1 MLAKSLTRFGAL
13 YKKQMREMA
22 PEMVVIGGA
31 AVLVSLVLY
40 LKVGSIPMAVAIA
53 MFMVMGLAFFL
64 PIVSSFRLGQ
74 EWNNHTI
81 YLMMS
86 LPVGGSM
93 ILGSRLA
100 ALLTQYVFGTLIV
113 GICGLLLVIGLAP
126 EPIYND
132 LDLDLILPYLDIAV
146 LLYLVTI
153 AWMGYLIS
161 VSFFSQI
168 IGKLVSRFSGLVTIV
183 TFFATLW
190 LSGKVMGLMFG
201 HQHTAIP
208 APDLMAQLLWILLGV
223 IALVAAVIMALS
235 IWVYNRRVEL

>member
-1 MLAKSLTRFGAL
+1 MVAKSLARFGAL
-13 YKKQMREMA
+13 YYKQMREMA
-22 PEMVVIGGA
+22 PEMLIIGGA
-31 AVLVSLVLY
+31 SVLISLVVY
-40 LKVGSIPMAVAIA
+40 LKLGSVHMAVFMA
-53 MFMVMGLAFFL
+53 MMMVMGLACFL

-86 LPVGGSM
+86 LPVGGGM

-100 ALLTQYVFGTLIV
+100 ALLTQYVVGTLIV
-113 GICGLLLVIGLAP
+113 GICGVLLAVQLAP
-126 EPIYND
+126 ELYD
-132 LDLDLILPYLDIAV
+132 YLDLILPYLDIGV
-146 LLYLVTI
+146 LLYLCTV

-190 LSGKVMGLMFG
+190 LSMKMMGLMLG
-201 HQHTAIP
+201 ERAVE
-208 APDLMAQLLWILLGV
+208 APDITAQIFWILLGV
-223 IALVAAVIMALS
+223 ITLVAAIILGLS

>member
-1 MLAKSLTRFGAL
+1 VLAKSLSRFGAL

-22 PEMVVIGGA
+22 PEMIIIGGA

-40 LKVGSIPMAVAIA
+40 LKLGSVRIAVLMA
-53 MFMVMGLAFFL
+53 MMMVMGLACFL

-86 LPVGGSM
+86 LPVGGGM

-113 GICGLLLVIGLAP
+113 GICGLLLAGELAP
-126 EPIYND
+126 ELYDN
-132 LDLDLILPYLDIAV
+132 LDLILPYLDIVV
-146 LLYLVTI
+146 LFYLCTV
-153 AWMGYLIS
+153 AWIGYLIS

-190 LSGKVMGLMFG
+190 LSVKMMGLMLG
-201 HQHTAIP
+201 QRTIE
-208 APDLMAQLLWILLGV
+208 APDVTAQIFWLLLGV
-223 IALVAAVIMALS
+223 ITLVAAVIFALS
-235 IWVYNRRVEL
+235 TWVYNRRVEL

>member
-1 MLAKSLTRFGAL
+1 MLAKSLSRFGAL
-13 YKKQMREMA
+13 FKKQMREMA
-22 PEMVVIGGA
+22 PEMIIIGGA

-40 LKVGSIPMAVAIA
+40 LKLGSVRIAVLMA
-53 MFMVMGLAFFL
+53 MMMVMGLACFL

-86 LPVGGSM
+86 LPVGGGM

-113 GICGLLLVIGLAP
+113 GICGLLLAGELAP
-126 EPIYND
+126 ELYDN
-132 LDLDLILPYLDIAV
+132 LDLILPYLDIVV
-146 LLYLVTI
+146 LFYLCTV
-153 AWMGYLIS
+153 AWIGYLIS

-190 LSGKVMGLMFG
+190 LSVKMMGLMLG
-201 HQHTAIP
+201 QRTIE
-208 APDLMAQLLWILLGV
+208 APDVTAQIFWLLLGV
-223 IALVAAVIMALS
+223 ITLVAAVIFALS
-235 IWVYNRRVEL
+235 TWVYNRRVEL

>member
-1 MLAKSLTRFGAL
+1 
-13 YKKQMREMA
+13 MREMA
-22 PEMVVIGGA
+22 PEMIVIGGA
-31 AVLVSLVLY
+31 AVLVSLVSY
-40 LKVGSIPMAVAIA
+40 LRMGSIHTAVLIA
-53 MFMVMGLAFFL
+53 MLMVMGLACFL

-86 LPVGGSM
+86 LPVGGGM

-113 GICGLLLVIGLAP
+113 GFCGLLLVIGLAP
-126 EPIYND
+126 EPVYTY
-132 LDLDLILPYLDIAV
+132 LDLVRPYLDIAV

-153 AWMGYLIS
+153 VWMGYLIS

-168 IGKLVSRFSGLVTIV
+168 IGKLVSRFSGLVTII

-190 LSGKVMGLMFG
+190 LSGKVMGLMLG
-201 HQHTAIP
+201 QQTVIA
-208 APDLMAQLLWILLGV
+208 APDLTAQFLVMLLGV
-223 IALVAAVIMALS
+223 IALVAAVILALS

>member
-1 MLAKSLTRFGAL
+1 
-13 YKKQMREMA
+13 MA
-22 PEMVVIGGA
+22 PEMIIIGGA

-40 LKVGSIPMAVAIA
+40 LKLGSVRIAVLMA
-53 MFMVMGLAFFL
+53 MMMVMGLACL
-64 PIVSSFRLGQ
+64 SSFRLGQ

-86 LPVGGSM
+86 LPVGGGM

-113 GICGLLLVIGLAP
+113 GICGLLLAGELAP
-126 EPIYND
+126 ELYDN
-132 LDLDLILPYLDIAV
+132 LDLILPYLDIVV
-146 LLYLVTI
+146 LFYLCTV
-153 AWMGYLIS
+153 AWIGYLIS

-190 LSGKVMGLMFG
+190 LSVKMMGLMLG
-201 HQHTAIP
+201 QRTIE
-208 APDLMAQLLWILLGV
+208 APDVTAQIFWLLLGV
-223 IALVAAVIMALS
+223 ITLVAAVIFALS
-235 IWVYNRRVEL
+235 TWVYNRRVEL

>member
-1 MLAKSLTRFGAL
+1 MLAKSLSRFGAL

-22 PEMVVIGGA
+22 PEMIIIGGA

-40 LKVGSIPMAVAIA
+40 LKLGSVRIAVLMA
-53 MFMVMGLAFFL
+53 MMMVMGLACFL

-86 LPVGGSM
+86 LPVGGGM

-113 GICGLLLVIGLAP
+113 GICGLLLAGELAP
-126 EPIYND
+126 ELYDN
-132 LDLDLILPYLDIAV
+132 LDLILPYLDIVV
-146 LLYLVTI
+146 LFYLCTV
-153 AWMGYLIS
+153 AWIGYLIS

-190 LSGKVMGLMFG
+190 LSVKMMGLMLG
-201 HQHTAIP
+201 QRTIE
-208 APDLMAQLLWILLGV
+208 APDVTAQIFWLLLGV
-223 IALVAAVIMALS
+223 ITLVAAVIFALS
-235 IWVYNRRVEL
+235 TWVYNRRVEL

>member
-1 MLAKSLTRFGAL
+1 VLAKSFSRFGAL
-13 YKKQMREMA
+13 YNKQMREMA
-22 PEMVVIGGA
+22 PEMIIIGGA

-40 LKVGSIPMAVAIA
+40 LKIGSIDTAILIA
-53 MFMVMGLAFFL
+53 MMMVMGLAFFL

-113 GICGLLLVIGLAP
+113 SICGILLVIGLAP
-126 EPIYND
+126 EPFYTY
-132 LDLDLILPYLDIAV
+132 LDLVWPYLYTAV
-146 LLYLVTI
+146 LLYLITI
-153 AWMGYLIS
+153 AWIGYLIS

-168 IGKLVSRFSGLVTIV
+168 IGKLVNRFSGLVTFI

-190 LSGKVMGLMFG
+190 LSGKVMGLMLG
-201 HQHTAIP
+201 QQTAIA
-208 APDLMAQLLWILLGV
+208 APDLTVQLLGMLLGV
-223 IALVAAVIMALS
+223 ISLVAAVILTLC
-235 IWVYNRRVEL
+235 IWIYNRRVEL

>member
-1 MLAKSLTRFGAL
+1 MII
-13 YKKQMREMA
+13 
-22 PEMVVIGGA
+22 IGGA

-40 LKVGSIPMAVAIA
+40 LKLGSVRIAVLMA
-53 MFMVMGLAFFL
+53 MMMVMGLACFL

-86 LPVGGSM
+86 LPVGGGM

-113 GICGLLLVIGLAP
+113 GICGLLLAGELAP
-126 EPIYND
+126 ELYDN
-132 LDLDLILPYLDIAV
+132 LDLILPYLDIVV
-146 LLYLVTI
+146 LFYLCTV
-153 AWMGYLIS
+153 AWIGYLIS

-190 LSGKVMGLMFG
+190 LSVKMMGLMLG
-201 HQHTAIP
+201 QRTIE
-208 APDLMAQLLWILLGV
+208 APDVTAQIFWLLLGV
-223 IALVAAVIMALS
+223 ITLVAAVIFALS
-235 IWVYNRRVEL
+235 TWVYNRRVEL

>member
-1 MLAKSLTRFGAL
+1 MLAKSFSKFGAL

-22 PEMVVIGGA
+22 PEMIIIGGA

-40 LKVGSIPMAVAIA
+40 LKLGSVRIAVLMA
-53 MFMVMGLAFFL
+53 MMMVMGLACFL

-86 LPVGGSM
+86 LPVGGGM

-113 GICGLLLVIGLAP
+113 GICGVLLVIGLAP
-126 EPIYND
+126 EPIYTY
-132 LDLDLILPYLDIAV
+132 LDELLPYLDIAV
-146 LLYLVTI
+146 LLYLLTI
-153 AWMGYLIS
+153 VWMGYLLS

-168 IGKLVSRFSGLVTIV
+168 IGKLVSRFSGLVTII
-183 TFFATLW
+183 TFCITLW
-190 LSGKVMGLMFG
+190 LSGKVMGMMIGQQTFIEG
-201 HQHTAIP
+201 
-208 APDLMAQLLWILLGV
+208 PDLTAQVLGMLLGV
-223 IALVAAVIMALS
+223 ITLVAAIILALS

>member
-1 MLAKSLTRFGAL
+1 MLAKSFSRFGAL
-13 YKKQMREMA
+13 YNKQMREMA
-22 PEMVVIGGA
+22 PEMIVIGGA
-31 AVLVSLVLY
+31 AVLVSLVSY
-40 LKVGSIPMAVAIA
+40 LRMGSIHTAVLIA
-53 MFMVMGLAFFL
+53 MLMVMGLACFL

-86 LPVGGSM
+86 LPVGGGM

-113 GICGLLLVIGLAP
+113 GFCGLLLVIGLAP
-126 EPIYND
+126 EPVYTY
-132 LDLDLILPYLDIAV
+132 LDLVRPYLDIAV

-153 AWMGYLIS
+153 VWMGYLIS

-168 IGKLVSRFSGLVTIV
+168 IGKLVSRFSGLVTII

-190 LSGKVMGLMFG
+190 LSGKVMGLMLG
-201 HQHTAIP
+201 QQTVIA
-208 APDLMAQLLWILLGV
+208 APDLTAQFLVMLLGV
-223 IALVAAVIMALS
+223 IALVAAVILALS